1 MKSALPARR
10 GFSFPWVG
18 LAVFLFCIVFLFG
31 GIYTGYLFYITVK
44 DVVAHAQLP
53 SLPTLRVPYVQI
65 PIVAPIQSPPV
76 RHPDMPDWEKK
87 ERVTILVLGID
98 ERDYEQGPWRT
109 DTMILASIDPV
120 GMTASLLSIPRDLW
134 VPIPGYRENR
144 INTANYYGDRD
155 KYPGGG
161 PALAKKTVQYNL
173 GVPVH
178 YYVLMDFEGFEKVID
193 TIGGVDINVETA
205 IHDERYPDPDSPNG
219 YTTIDIPAGMQ
230 HMDGATALKY
240 ARSRHGKSDFDRSH
254 RQQQIIFAVREQAL
268 RLGLIPKIPE
278 LMETMGDTV
287 KTDLQPGEV
296 LNLAL
301 MAKDVPSENVKT
313 AVIDES
319 MTIDFV
325 TDTGAQVLL
334 PIRDRI
340 RPLVEEMFP
349 AAVQTPPTPTPAP
362 TLATQD
368 LQVMNQLTQEG
379 AKIVVQNGTGRDGL
393 EAEVAAFLKEQGYQ
407 VVGFGQADRRDYQ
420 QTVVIDYTGKLY
432 TLETLLQLFDV
443 APENNRQSPVL
454 DSEVDIRIIIGED
467 FHLLDEQ

>member
-10 GFSFPWVG
+10 GFSFPWAG
-18 LAVFLFCIVFLFG
+18 LAVFLFCMVFLFG
-31 GIYTGYLFYITVK
+31 GIYTGYLFYLTVK

-87 ERVTILVLGID
+87 ERVTVLVMGID
-98 ERDYEQGPWRT
+98 ERTNEQGPWRT
-109 DTMILASIDPV
+109 DSMILASIDPV
-120 GMTASLLSIPRDLW
+120 SMTASMLSIPRDLW
-134 VPIPGYRENR
+134 VAIPGYGENR
-144 INTANYYGDRD
+144 INTANYNGDRD

-178 YYVLMDFEGFEKVID
+178 YYVLMNFDGFEKLID
-193 TIGGVDINVETA
+193 TIGGIDIDVETP
-205 IHDERYPDPDSPNG
+205 IHDERYPVPNSSD
-219 YTTIDIPAGMQ
+219 YMTIDIPAGRQ

-240 ARSRHGKSDFDRSH
+240 ARSRHGTTDFDRSH
-254 RQQQIIFAVREQAL
+254 RQQKIVFAVREQAL

-278 LMETMGDTV
+278 LMETMGDAV

-301 MAKDVPSENVKT
+301 MAKDIPPENVKT
-313 AVIDES
+313 GVIDES
-319 MTIDFV
+319 MTVEFV

-334 PIRDRI
+334 PIRERI

-349 AAVQTPPTPTPAP
+349 ASMQMLPKPTPVP
-362 TLATQD
+362 TLAPQD
-368 LQVMNQLTQEG
+368 LQVMNQLAQEG

-393 EAEVAAFLKEQGYQ
+393 DAEVAALLKNQGYQ
-407 VVGFGQADRRDYQ
+407 VVGFGQADRRDYR
-420 QTVVIDYTGKLY
+420 QTVIIDYTGKLY
-432 TLETLLQLFDV
+432 TLQTLLQLFKV
-443 APENNRQSPVL
+443 TPENSRRSPML
-454 DSEVDIRIIIGED
+454 DSEVDIRIIVGED
-467 FHLLDEQ
+467 FQPTGNQ